1 MSNESAAVKFEALAV
16 PPPALEHG
24 GYELLRA
31 VIANN
36 QLHVSLRR
44 GSDEPELWGILLADI
59 ARQIGRVY
67 ARETLLSEEDVVE
80 RVCAMFEAEIA
91 RPTNIGTT
99 NLIRR
104 DIIS

>member
-1 MSNESAAVKFEALAV
+1 MNNESAAVKFEALAV

-24 GYELLRA
+24 GYEILRA

-59 ARQIGRVY
+59 ARQIGRIY
-67 ARETLLSEEDVVE
+67 ARETLMSEEDVVE
-80 RVCAMFEAEIA
+80 RICAMFEAEMA
-91 RPTNIGTT
+91 RPTSAPRT
-99 NLIRR
+99 
-104 DIIS
+104 